1 MRVPVGAGEGVDVP
15 ADAADGV
22 GDGTSPVVGSEITS
36 GVGVGVLLGR
46 GGVSVGVE
54 DGARVS
60 VGVGDGSGVGVSA
73 MVGSDIA
80 VDVGV
85 ADISTTAA
93 AVAVSVGVRGVTL
106 DVEVGVITA
115 ATGSC
120 AVAPGAST

>member
-93 AVAVSVGVRGVTL
+93 VAVSVGVRGVTL